1 MLEIIATTGNLTVPI
16 WVAGAASALF
26 VAAIVLAIGRAG
38 VATVINMLFC
48 VGIVAIAVSAG
59 FYQLVRLIETRV
71 LSRFQP
77 ASGA

>member
-38 VATVINMLFC
+38 AATVINMLFC

-59 FYQLVRLIETRV
+59 WFYMQRAAGTCYSAPV
-71 LSRFQP
+71 
-77 ASGA
+77 A